1 MGLIVRLNLSQ
12 STAAFNKKTEK
23 TGVLTGD
30 NCQHFTTSSVWQN
43 AVFSD
48 ALVTSGP
55 RHDTISGH
63 VVPVSRAIKAGGHK
77 LMVSDNYQ
85 LNFQLWGDTGQG
97 LELIYVFPD
106 PEENSGNPF
115 LLMFTREDICLVWPG
130 WAPARPYRHILAAI
144 WQLKV
149 WRVVCKYRRVLV
161 LPLDIWHQH
170 MLYETL
176 FMGYRLLIG

>member
-1 MGLIVRLNLSQ
+1 MFINSLP
-12 STAAFNKKTEK
+12 
-23 TGVLTGD
+23 
-30 NCQHFTTSSVWQN
+30 TSSLGCCLNYSV
-43 AVFSD
+43 AGGSEGGRGDGDGV
-48 ALVTSGP
+48 
-55 RHDTISGH
+55 
-63 VVPVSRAIKAGGHK
+63 KAGILAKNALINWRGRWR
-77 LMVSDNYQ
+77 S
-85 LNFQLWGDTGQG
+85 WAGQG
-97 LELIYVFPD
+97 RELIYVFPD